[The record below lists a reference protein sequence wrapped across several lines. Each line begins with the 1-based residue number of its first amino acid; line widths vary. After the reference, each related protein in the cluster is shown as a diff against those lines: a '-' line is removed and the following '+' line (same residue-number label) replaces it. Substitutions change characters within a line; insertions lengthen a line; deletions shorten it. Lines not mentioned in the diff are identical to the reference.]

1 LGAQKF
7 LSDNNYGPAGDGFMS
22 SKKSTR
28 RFNSSKKQVAKLTTN
43 LQKVNAELELSN
55 SVSQIA
61 ENNP

>member
-1 LGAQKF
+1 
-7 LSDNNYGPAGDGFMS
+7 MS

>member
-1 LGAQKF
+1 
-7 LSDNNYGPAGDGFMS
+7 MS
-22 SKKSTR
+22 SKRAPDGSKL
-28 RFNSSKKQVAKLTTN
+28 KKQVAKLTTN